1 MDAKKL
7 IFAGLIPVLL
17 AGCLSPTYHKEKV
30 FDEKLDK
37 LTVGKVQ
44 REIKIGMPS
53 AEVVQV
59 LGSPNMV
66 TTDEQRREVWVYDKV
81 STDVAYS
88 RSEGYATLILIGT
101 DRDSGAKTSTQR
113 TLTIIIKFDNEG
125 KVRDFAYH
133 TSSF

>member
-1 MDAKKL
+1 MDTKKL
-7 IFAGLIPVLL
+7 LFAGLIPVLL

-30 FDEKLDK
+30 FDEKLDR

-66 TTDEQRREVWVYDKV
+66 TTDEQRREVWVYVKV
-81 STDVAYS
+81 SADVSYFIS
-88 RSEGYATLILIGT
+88 GCYASLILNGT
-101 DRDSGAKTSTQR
+101 DRDSGAKTSTKR
-113 TLTIIIKFDNEG
+113 TLTIIIKFDNDG
-125 KVRDFAYH
+125 KVR
-133 TSSF
+133 